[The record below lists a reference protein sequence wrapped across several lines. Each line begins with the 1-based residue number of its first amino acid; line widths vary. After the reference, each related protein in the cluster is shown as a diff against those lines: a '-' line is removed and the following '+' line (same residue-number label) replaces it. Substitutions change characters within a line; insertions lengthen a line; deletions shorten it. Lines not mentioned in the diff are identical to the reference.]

1 MRFDV
6 RWPLGALFTLL
17 GVLLAVYG
25 GVTGANGAAHS
36 PDINVDLWWG
46 LVLAVF
52 GVATLLS
59 ALRSR
64 RSSSSSLSSS

>member
-1 MRFDV
+1 MRFDI

-17 GVLLAVYG
+17 GALLAVYG
-25 GVTGANGAAHS
+25 GLVGEHGAARS
-36 PDINVDLWWG
+36 LDINVDLWWG

-52 GVATLLS
+52 GIATLLS

-64 RSSSSSLSSS
+64 RS